1 MAYIIY
7 GLLCS
12 AHFFS
17 PISTHFLLSDH
28 FFSVGLLLICLLRIP
43 YFHSLLFV
51 FISPLCIF
59 RKNQKS
65 VLMAANLTSTQK
77 KTYYTL
83 LSIVFYKNR
92 TFNKSEIWAR
102 RDHLIHFE
110 HEIRTANYAGEDKD
124 VILTFLRIVIEDWR
138 RIDEFLAFEILSAI
152 SRLLEDQV
160 DVERIILE
168 NSEEA
173 PDYTRYGQLLG
184 AIIQGLNFVVGLFKA
199 P

>member
-1 MAYIIY
+1 
-7 GLLCS
+7 
-12 AHFFS
+12 
-17 PISTHFLLSDH
+17 
-28 FFSVGLLLICLLRIP
+28 
-43 YFHSLLFV
+43 
-51 FISPLCIF
+51 
-59 RKNQKS
+59 
-65 VLMAANLTSTQK
+65 MAANLTSTQR
-77 KTYYTL
+77 KTYYAL
-83 LSIVFYKNR
+83 LTIVFYKNR

-110 HEIRTANYAGEDKD
+110 HEIRKANYAGEDKD